1 MGLVLLKERE
11 SKDKDDDKTGTS
23 LLGLQAC
30 RSYRWYCSSNLL
42 EIGVKREL
50 ACDK

>member
-23 LLGLQAC
+23 LRGFASLQKL
-30 RSYRWYCSSNLL
+30 SMVLQ
-42 EIGVKREL
+42 
-50 ACDK
+50 